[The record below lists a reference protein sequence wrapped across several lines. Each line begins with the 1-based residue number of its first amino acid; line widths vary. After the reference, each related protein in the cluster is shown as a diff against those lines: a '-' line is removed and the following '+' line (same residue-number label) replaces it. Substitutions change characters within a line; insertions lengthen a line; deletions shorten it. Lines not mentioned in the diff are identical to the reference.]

1 MLDVATRDE
10 LAADLAEAER
20 NRTGIAPLTSL
31 HPEIDVVDAYEIRL
45 INIRQRVAEGARVVG
60 HKVGLSS
67 KVMQQMMGVDEPDYG
82 HLLDEMQVFEDVPVK
97 TARYLL
103 PRVEVEV
110 GFILGD
116 DLPGAGCTEADVLAA
131 TEAVVPSIELIDT
144 RIRDW
149 KIALCD
155 TIADNASSAGFVL
168 GAARVAPA
176 DIDVT
181 AIDAKLTR
189 NGELIAEGRSDAVL
203 GNPATAVAWLSR
215 KVESFGVRLKKVT
228 SYYPDRAP
236 SRSTCM
242 PATSSSRTSRA
253 WVRSGCHSNN
263 SNKRSDLM
271 PVKASV
277 AIVGSGNISTDLLYK
292 LLRSDWLEPRWMV
305 GIDPDSEGLARARK
319 LGLETSH
326 KGADWLLEQSEKP
339 DLVFEA
345 TSAYVHR
352 DAAPKYEAAGIRAI
366 DLTPAAVGPAVIP
379 PANLRE
385 HLDAP
390 NVNMITCGGQAT
402 IPIVY
407 AVSRVVQV
415 PYAEIVAS
423 VASVSA
429 GPGTRANIDEFTKTT
444 SRGVQTIGGAAR
456 GKAIIILNPADP
468 PMIMRDTIFCAIP
481 EDADHDAIAKSIKEV
496 VAEVQTY
503 VPGYRLLNEPQFD
516 EPSVVNGGNHLV
528 TTFVEVEGAGDY
540 LPPYAGNLD
549 IMTAAATKVGEE
561 IAKET
566 LAVTGGAQA

>member
-1 MLDVATRDE
+1 M
-10 LAADLAEAER
+10 
-20 NRTGIAPLTSL
+20 P
-31 HPEIDVVDAYEIRL
+31 
-45 INIRQRVAEGARVVG
+45 
-60 HKVGLSS
+60 S
-67 KVMQQMMGVDEPDYG
+67 K
-82 HLLDEMQVFEDVPVK
+82 
-97 TARYLL
+97 
-103 PRVEVEV
+103 
-110 GFILGD
+110 
-116 DLPGAGCTEADVLAA
+116 
-131 TEAVVPSIELIDT
+131 
-144 RIRDW
+144 
-149 KIALCD
+149 
-155 TIADNASSAGFVL
+155 
-168 GAARVAPA
+168 
-176 DIDVT
+176 
-181 AIDAKLTR
+181 AK
-189 NGELIAEGRSDAVL
+189 
-203 GNPATAVAWLSR
+203 
-215 KVESFGVRLKKVT
+215 
-228 SYYPDRAP
+228 
-236 SRSTCM
+236 
-242 PATSSSRTSRA
+242 
-253 WVRSGCHSNN
+253 
-263 SNKRSDLM
+263 
-271 PVKASV
+271 V

-292 LLRSDWLEPRWMV
+292 LLRSEWLEPRWMV
-305 GIDPDSEGLARARK
+305 GIDPESDGLARAAK
-319 LGLETSH
+319 LGLETTH
-326 KGADWLLEQSEKP
+326 EGVDWLLAQPDKP

-352 DAAPKYEAAGIRAI
+352 DAAPKYAEAGIRAI

-407 AVSRVVQV
+407 AVSRIVEV

-444 SRGVQTIGGAAR
+444 ARGVQTISGAAR

-481 EDADHDAIAKSIKEV
+481 TDADREAIAASIHDV
-496 VAEVQTY
+496 VKEVQTY

-516 EPSVVNGGNHLV
+516 EPSINSGGQALV

-566 LAVTGGAQA
+566 LVVGGAR

>member
-1 MLDVATRDE
+1 M
-10 LAADLAEAER
+10 
-20 NRTGIAPLTSL
+20 P
-31 HPEIDVVDAYEIRL
+31 
-45 INIRQRVAEGARVVG
+45 
-60 HKVGLSS
+60 S
-67 KVMQQMMGVDEPDYG
+67 K
-82 HLLDEMQVFEDVPVK
+82 
-97 TARYLL
+97 
-103 PRVEVEV
+103 
-110 GFILGD
+110 
-116 DLPGAGCTEADVLAA
+116 
-131 TEAVVPSIELIDT
+131 
-144 RIRDW
+144 
-149 KIALCD
+149 
-155 TIADNASSAGFVL
+155 
-168 GAARVAPA
+168 
-176 DIDVT
+176 
-181 AIDAKLTR
+181 AK
-189 NGELIAEGRSDAVL
+189 
-203 GNPATAVAWLSR
+203 
-215 KVESFGVRLKKVT
+215 
-228 SYYPDRAP
+228 
-236 SRSTCM
+236 
-242 PATSSSRTSRA
+242 
-253 WVRSGCHSNN
+253 
-263 SNKRSDLM
+263 
-271 PVKASV
+271 V

-292 LLRSDWLEPRWMV
+292 LLRSEWLEPRWMV
-305 GIDPDSEGLARARK
+305 GIDPESDGLARAAK
-319 LGLETSH
+319 LGLETTH
-326 KGADWLLEQSEKP
+326 EGVDWLLAQPDKP

-352 DAAPKYEAAGIRAI
+352 DAAPKYAEAGFRAI

-407 AVSRVVQV
+407 AVSRIVEV

-444 SRGVQTIGGAAR
+444 ARGVQTIGGAAR

-481 EDADHDAIAKSIKEV
+481 TDADREAIAASIHDV
-496 VAEVQTY
+496 VKEVQTY

-516 EPSVVNGGNHLV
+516 EPSINSGGQALV

-566 LAVTGGAQA
+566 LVVGGAR